1 MKRMITQCVL
11 VAVALV
17 LAGCQNRQP
26 VGSTGGRI
34 DPYRTTASDQASGRA
49 NIPSLLE
56 FSEQTARR
64 LAEDICQLDGIANSG
79 GGGASGGASG
89 GQRQVLE
96 LGTITNLTQT
106 PSSDFEL
113 IQNRLRGQ
121 LLRSDLVKRNFVVVM
136 DRQRMTSEYERLG
149 AVGADPAR
157 YDAANTYVLQ
167 GDFHEAIRGERRQYY
182 FQFVLTNL
190 ATRQIVFQDDY
201 DLAQVR

>member
-1 MKRMITQCVL
+1 VL
-11 VAVALV
+11 LLGA
-17 LAGCQNRQP
+17 CQNQQP

-34 DPYRTTASDQASGRA
+34 DPYRTTGADMASGRA

-64 LAEDICQLDGIANSG
+64 LAEDLCQLEGVA
-79 GGGASGGASG
+79 GAS
-89 GQRQVLE
+89 QRQVLE
-96 LGTITNLTQT
+96 LGTITNMTQT
-106 PSSDFEL
+106 PSGDFEM

-121 LLRSDLVKRNFVVVM
+121 LLQSDLVKRHFVVVM

-149 AVGADPAR
+149 AVGNDPAR
-157 YDAANTYVLQ
+157 YDAAQTYVLQ
-167 GDFHEAIRGERRQYY
+167 GDFHEAIRGERRQFY

-201 DLAQVR
+201 DLAQLR